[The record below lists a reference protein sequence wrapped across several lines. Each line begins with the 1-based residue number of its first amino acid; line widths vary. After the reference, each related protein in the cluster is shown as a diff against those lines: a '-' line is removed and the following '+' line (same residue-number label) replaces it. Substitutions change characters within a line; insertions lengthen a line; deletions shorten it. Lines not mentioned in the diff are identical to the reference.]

1 MLVIPAY
8 LPVTTIL
15 RSELDVFS
23 LAVTEAAE
31 TLNPEELPEKLVDVV
46 TSASSL
52 AVSVV
57 VAIPFQYTVRLRCLL
72 TDAVSL
78 LVPPVAGSTD
88 GCAVIF
94 SELLVHSLQFPKV

>member
-1 MLVIPAY
+1 MTMLRAEV
-8 LPVTTIL
+8 
-15 RSELDVFS
+15 EVFS
-23 LAVTEAAE
+23 LAVTDVAE

-57 VAIPFQYTVRLRCLL
+57 IAIPFQYIVRLRCLL

-78 LVPPVAGSTD
+78 LVPPVAGRVD

-94 SELLVHSLQFPKV
+94 SELLVQLLQFPKV